1 MCRGQRICSPVQPRH
16 FREAGATCQERRGA
30 RLQSQSWLTDHLRAH
45 ILLYALKVA
54 CHHAFALR
62 DKNLPFQVVK
72 LEGETRGG
80 LAERFKAAVLKT
92 AVAILPGVRIP
103 HPPPFTTV
111 RLLQL
116 QNRLERWVSGL
127 NHSPAKTAYASTESS
142 NLSLSAKHCPVS
154 LCTCSSAG

>member
-1 MCRGQRICSPVQPRH
+1 M
-16 FREAGATCQERRGA
+16 
-30 RLQSQSWLTDHLRAH
+30 TDRWEAH

-54 CHHAFALR
+54 CHHAFAFQ
-62 DKNLPFQVVK
+62 DKTDVQVVG

-92 AVAILPGVRIP
+92 AVATLPGVRIP
-103 HPPPFTTV
+103 HPPPFTTA

-116 QNRLERWVSGL
+116 QDHLERWVSGL

-142 NLSLSAKHCPVS
+142 NLSLSAKHHCVPVAQLDRASDYGSEGQGFES
-154 LCTCSSAG
+154 LQVHHKNLVLDGVFSMALPGFRGAG